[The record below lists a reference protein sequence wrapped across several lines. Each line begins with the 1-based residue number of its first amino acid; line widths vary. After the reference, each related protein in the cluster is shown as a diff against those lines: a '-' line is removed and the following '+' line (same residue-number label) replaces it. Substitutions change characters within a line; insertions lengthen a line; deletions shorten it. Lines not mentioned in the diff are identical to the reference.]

1 MTLLGYLFAL
11 LATAAGSSKGA
22 ISKKL
27 SIGISGTDGNIMLNL
42 ARMAICTLIGLFAA
56 LAAGGT
62 AALQIPLSGI
72 LISLLSAASFTV
84 FALSWMAC
92 ARSGALI
99 MIDIFLTAGVIIPL
113 IASQVLWETP
123 VTLRQWAGFIILL
136 VGVSIL
142 CSYNKKIK
150 NGMSP
155 KLIAVLI
162 LCGAANGINSLS
174 QKLFAAECPEYG
186 SFAFNFYTYLFSAL
200 FLLGICALRKIS
212 FKRLAE
218 LKPHIIGLILISVFL
233 YLNLFFKMLAAGILP
248 AARIYPLIQGL
259 GIINSAVIGAVFFKE
274 PITRRSLC
282 GLVVSAAALF
292 LINC

>member
-1 MTLLGYLFAL
+1 MTLLGYLFAF
-11 LATAAGSSKGA
+11 LATAAGSTKGA

-27 SIGISGTDGNIMLNL
+27 SIGISGIDGNIMLNL

-56 LAAGGT
+56 LAAGGA
-62 AALQIPLSGI
+62 AALQISLAGL

-84 FALSWMAC
+84 FVLSWMAC

-113 IASQVLWETP
+113 ISSQILWDVP
-123 VTLRQWAGFIILL
+123 VTLRQWCGFVILL

-150 NGMSP
+150 NGMS
-155 KLIAVLI
+155 LTLVSALI
-162 LCGAANGINSLS
+162 LCGLANGVNSLS
-174 QKLFAAECPEYG
+174 QKLFAAECPEFG

-200 FLLGICALRKIS
+200 FLLAVCAFRQIS
-212 FKRLAE
+212 LKRLAE
-218 LKPHIIGLILISVFL
+218 LKPHMAGLILISVFL
-233 YLNLFFKMLAAGILP
+233 YLNLFFKMLAACILP

-282 GLVVSAAALF
+282 GLAVSSAALF
-292 LINC
+292 LINL